1 MDVILEKGTTI
12 LAIVY
17 EGSDDFEA
25 GLKFLYFK
33 VSKSDNKELVLS
45 NTPYKIKVLDVKS
58 ISSYD
63 PEKFHKIYKIKIKGE
78 IV

>member
-1 MDVILEKGTTI
+1 MDIILEKGTTI

-17 EGSDDFEA
+17 DGSDDFEA

-33 VSKSDNKELVLS
+33 VSKADNKEVLLS

-63 PEKFHKIYKIKIKGE
+63 PAKFNKIYEIKIKGE
-78 IV
+78 VI